1 MAVGELDAELD
12 VELEGEV
19 DAEVEEELLHP
30 AAARLVHAMA
40 SRAAT
45 GALFLVKT
53 VIIHRTYTGS
63 CVPQVIETLL
73 K

>member
-12 VELEGEV
+12 VELAGELA
-19 DAEVEEELLHP
+19 AELEEELEHP

-45 GALFLVKT
+45 GALLFAKT
-53 VIIHRTYTGS
+53 GIIHRTLPPI
-63 CVPQVIETLL
+63 VAFR

>member
-1 MAVGELDAELD
+1 VELAGELAAEL
-12 VELEGEV
+12 
-19 DAEVEEELLHP
+19 EEELEHP

-45 GALFLVKT
+45 GALLFAKT
-53 VIIHRTYTGS
+53 GIIHRTLPPI
-63 CVPQVIETLL
+63 VAFR